1 MLGTGERGG
10 IMGRMPGAGDRAG
23 DGRGPGAGDRG
34 AMEGRAPG
42 AGERA
47 SGTWER
53 DGGIGLRRPAIGT

>member
-10 IMGRMPGAGDRAG
+10 IMGRMPGSGDRVG
-23 DGRGPGAGDRG
+23 YGRGPGAGDRG

-47 SGTWER
+47 SGTLSL
-53 DGGIGLRRPAIGT
+53 IHI